1 MSFNL
6 LDAVKGH
13 FSTDLVSKAASFM
26 GESEGGVS
34 KAITG
39 ILPTLLSGLASKSS
53 TSEGATEV
61 ANMASDAH
69 NSGILGN
76 LGSFFGGGDLLHKGG
91 ELVKGLFGGKLDGI
105 MDVVSS
111 VSGLKSGSAGS
122 LMGMAL
128 PMILGT
134 LGKHSADNNLG
145 ASGISSLLSSGKSSW
160 ASMLPSGL
168 GSLLGLGGVASAVTG
183 GLHSATSSVTGGVK
197 NVTSSV
203 SNYADDTVGAAKGGV
218 KWLLPLLLLA
228 ALGFLAYWLLG
239 QNGGCGKK
247 DDVVVTTPTTDTTGN
262 YAKSLAA
269 ANNVVVT
276 TKESMKVKLAGGT
289 EIDAYKGGIESQ
301 LVAFLDD
308 KAATIDTAKGN
319 WYDFDNLNFKL
330 GKSDLTD
337 SSMVQIKN
345 IAAILKAY
353 PAVNMKIG
361 GYTDAS
367 GDAAKNMTLSQA
379 RADAVMAAIKGAGG
393 NAAQLIKAEG
403 YGSKFAKEPATASD
417 EARRKDRRTAVK
429 IVSK

>member
-34 KAITG
+34 KAIGG

-76 LGSFFGGGDLLHKGG
+76 LGSFFGGGDLLSKGAD
-91 ELVKGLFGGKLDGI
+91 LVKGLFGGKTSGI

-111 VSGLKSGSAGS
+111 VAGLKSGSAGS

-160 ASMLPSGL
+160 ASMLPAGL
-168 GSLLGLGGVASAVTG
+168 GSLLGGATSSVTG
-183 GLHSATSSVTGGVK
+183 GLHSAASTVT
-197 NVTSSV
+197 
-203 SNYADDTVGAAKGGV
+203 NYADDTASAAKGGV
-218 KWLLPLLLLA
+218 KWLLPLLLLG
-228 ALGFLAYWLLG
+228 ALGFLAWWLLG

-247 DDVVVTTPTTDTTGN
+247 DDVTTTTNTSDTTGN
-262 YAKSLAA
+262 YAKSLANA
-269 ANNVVVT
+269 SMGA

-308 KAATIDTAKGN
+308 KAATIDTVKGN

-367 GDAAKNMTLSQA
+367 GNAASNLTLSQS
-379 RADAVMAAIKGAGG
+379 RADAVMAAIKAAGA

-429 IVSK
+429 IIAK

>member
-6 LDAVKGH
+6 LDAVKEH

-34 KAITG
+34 KAIGG
-39 ILPTLLSGLASKSS
+39 ILPTLLSGLASKST
-53 TSEGATEV
+53 TSEGATAV
-61 ANMASDAH
+61 ASMASDAH

-76 LGSFFGGGDLLHKGG
+76 LGSFFGGGDLLSKGAD
-91 ELVKGLFGGKLDGI
+91 LVKGLFGSKLGGI

-111 VSGLKSGSAGS
+111 VSGLKSGSTSS

-128 PMILGT
+128 PMVLGT

-160 ASMLPSGL
+160 ASMLPAGL
-168 GSLLGLGGVASAVTG
+168 GSLLGGATSNVTG
-183 GLHSATSSVTGGVK
+183 GLHSAASTVT
-197 NVTSSV
+197 
-203 SNYADDTVGAAKGGV
+203 NYADDTASAAKGGV
-218 KWLLPLLLLA
+218 KWLLPLLLLG
-228 ALGFLAYWLLG
+228 ALAFLAYWLLG

-247 DDVVVTTPTTDTTGN
+247 EDVVASVTDTTGN

-269 ANNVVVT
+269 GGSTVVVA

-308 KAATIDTAKGN
+308 KAATIDTVKGN

-367 GDAAKNMTLSQA
+367 GNAEGNLKLSQA
-379 RADAVMAAIKGAGG
+379 RADAVMSAIKGAGG

-429 IVSK
+429 IVAK